1 MAEIRRDE
9 TIENTGLSTAALA
22 HADEP
27 VEQKLVENR
36 EDGRD
41 ITQPSKAALRGTART
56 AVRNR

>member
-1 MAEIRRDE
+1 MANIRRDE
-9 TIENTGLSTAALA
+9 AIEDSGLSTAALA

-41 ITQPSKAALRGTART
+41 MSASIG
-56 AVRNR
+56 AVF